1 MAVQDGAE
9 QAATPAMGQ
18 LMTTVAAQAEPA
30 GASSFEQGGEGR

>member
-18 LMTTVAAQAEPA
+18 LMTTVAAQVEWVVVDREFQPA
-30 GASSFEQGGEGR
+30 R